1 MISKKSE
8 LYTVEFNKSCI
19 FKKALVVIQSQSVFQ
34 LHYKKYKIYGNDISV
49 PIIFLGLSFIPLC
62 NSNYTWSR
70 VMLEIYLLHVPI
82 SQFILR
88 LFLFIF
94 EAFVD

>member
-34 LHYKKYKIYGNDISV
+34 YTVKSTKFMEMTSAFLQIS
-49 PIIFLGLSFIPLC
+49 
-62 NSNYTWSR
+62 
-70 VMLEIYLLHVPI
+70 
-82 SQFILR
+82 
-88 LFLFIF
+88 
-94 EAFVD
+94 